1 MQVKASFATSAL
13 CPDDTWPMRA
23 YIKPMS
29 ADNIASLIYLSAFAI
44 VIGAGFLLTNKLKL
58 GQTLQMAATWM
69 LIFIGVIAAVGLW
82 GDIQDALFANQTRF
96 DDNAVVVPRSRDGHY
111 YLTLEING
119 AATDFVVDT
128 GATDIV
134 LTADAAEAAG
144 LDPDNLRFLGRAST
158 ANGEVRTAPVR
169 LETVTIGPYED
180 RDVYA
185 VVNGGE
191 MDQSLLGMGY
201 LQRWGRIEIS
211 GGEMTLMR

>member
-1 MQVKASFATSAL
+1 
-13 CPDDTWPMRA
+13 
-23 YIKPMS
+23 MS
-29 ADNIASLIYLSAFAI
+29 ADNIAQLIYLGTFAL
-44 VIGAGFLLTNKLKL
+44 VLGGGFLLTNRLKL
-58 GQTLQMAATWM
+58 GQTLQMAAIWV

-82 GDIQDALFANQTRF
+82 SDIQDDLYASQTRF
-96 DDNAVVVPRSRDGHY
+96 DDAAVVVPRSRDGHY
-111 YLTLEING
+111 YLTLDLNG
-119 AATDFVVDT
+119 VPTDFVVDT

-134 LTADAAEAAG
+134 LSSADAAAAG
-144 LDPDNLRFLGRAST
+144 LDPDTLNFLGRANT

-201 LQRWGRIEIS
+201 LQRWGRIEIA
-211 GGEMTLMR
+211 GGEMTLIR